1 MPAVVASLMPDDLT
15 VGDVER
21 IAALAH
27 LALTNEEKAL
37 YARQLTRILDYARQ
51 IAELDLGGVPP
62 TSTTAAGLS
71 PERPDETRPPIGRD
85 AALSNAPDSAL
96 GLFRVPRVLGDA

>member
-1 MPAVVASLMPDDLT
+1 MPDDLT
-15 VGDVER
+15 VADVER

-27 LALTNEEKAL
+27 LALTEDEKAL

-51 IAELDLGGVPP
+51 IGEVETRDVAP
-62 TSTTAAGLS
+62 TWSTAADLT
-71 PERPDETRPPIGRD
+71 PERPDEPRPSLDRD
-85 AALSNAPDSAL
+85 VALANAPDAAS